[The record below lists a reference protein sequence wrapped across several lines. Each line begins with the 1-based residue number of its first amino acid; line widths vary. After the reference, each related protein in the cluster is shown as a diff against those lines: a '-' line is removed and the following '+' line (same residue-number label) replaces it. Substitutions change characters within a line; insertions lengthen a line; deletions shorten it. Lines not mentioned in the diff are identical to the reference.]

1 MVDHSSQQMVID
13 NGIQPMVVDHSSP
26 PDIWRV
32 VVSKVERQWLAPKHT
47 VHSCFTCIYIDLD
60 IYVFLFLVFF
70 VGAVSFV

>member
-32 VVSKVERQWLAPKHT
+32 VVSKVERQ
-47 VHSCFTCIYIDLD
+47 
-60 IYVFLFLVFF
+60 
-70 VGAVSFV
+70 